1 MTVRVSATD
10 WCEGGVGVEEAVEIA
25 RAFAEH
31 GAAGIDVSTGQ
42 VVSEE
47 QPAFGRSYQTPFADR
62 IRNEIGRKYGIAV
75 IAVGAIS
82 SYDDVNSLILAG
94 RADLCALG
102 RTHLYDPQWTL
113 HAAAEQGYA
122 GPGATWPMPFAAGNR
137 RPQGGTHG
145 RPAAAAGADPGRGA
159 GDGARPV
166 AAWRPGGGRWRV
178 TAFALTSEQQDLAE
192 RVRDLA
198 SGQLRALAEAGTPGH
213 VNREL
218 IKAMGD
224 LGLLARLFPGVAAGG
239 LSREAAAMDLCLLR
253 EALATQ
259 STEAETALALQGLGS
274 YPVLQS
280 GQEEVVRRWLPAVAA
295 GDAVAAFALT
305 EPEAGSDAAALT
317 LRAEPDGPGW
327 RLTGEKI
334 WISNAPEADFYTV
347 FARTTPGAGAR
358 GVSAFVV
365 PADRPGLG
373 GEHLDMISPHPI
385 GRLVFD
391 GVPVQPA
398 ELLGE
403 QDRGFR
409 VAMRTLD
416 LFRPSVGAFAVGMA
430 QAATDAAVA
439 HAGTRTAFGGPLK
452 DQQAVSHLLA
462 EMATRTEAAR
472 LLVYAAAAAYD
483 ASAGASAA
491 PAALGWRRR
500 RRGKGLAAKSAMA
513 KLFATETAQ
522 FVVDAAVQ
530 LHGAR
535 ALRRGHL
542 LEHLYRE
549 VRAPRIYE
557 GASEVQRTIIAR
569 ELYR

>member
-1 MTVRVSATD
+1 VAPV
-10 WCEGGVGVEEAVEIA
+10 WG
-25 RAFAEH
+25 
-31 GAAGIDVSTGQ
+31 
-42 VVSEE
+42 
-47 QPAFGRSYQTPFADR
+47 
-62 IRNEIGRKYGIAV
+62 
-75 IAVGAIS
+75 
-82 SYDDVNSLILAG
+82 
-94 RADLCALG
+94 
-102 RTHLYDPQWTL
+102 
-113 HAAAEQGYA
+113 
-122 GPGATWPMPFAAGNR
+122 WP
-137 RPQGGTHG
+137 
-145 RPAAAAGADPGRGA
+145 
-159 GDGARPV
+159 
-166 AAWRPGGGRWRV
+166 V

-224 LGLLARLFPGVAAGG
+224 LGLLARLFPGVAAGS
-239 LSREAAAMDLCLLR
+239 LSRSAAALDLCLLR
-253 EALATQ
+253 EALATH

-280 GQEEVVRRWLPAVAA
+280 GREEVVRRWLPAVAA

-347 FARTTPGAGAR
+347 FARTTQGAGAR

-483 ASAGASAA
+483 ASAGALAGASAGA
-491 PAALGWRRR
+491 SAGGGAGA
-500 RRGKGLAAKSAMA
+500 GKGLAAKSAMA